1 MDVPH
6 NMVRSAALADVL
18 TPTTAGVL
26 MFVSAIPPAF
36 IVYWLRNE
44 RYRPAVGWFQ
54 CAMASGI
61 VWSLSFGVMSLVGP
75 PIRLIATHFYVA
87 AVGLS
92 AVFTFMYCYEFAFKT
107 SVPRGV
113 YVLFVPSVVLFV
125 LSWFNPSNLV
135 YTVDNAY
142 RATEILIPAG
152 PGSIRPLVTVVFSV
166 PLVVLGAG
174 MVLGELLRSSD
185 RRRRVQSGIILFL
198 IFVSATLGMS
208 KVLDLVPAYFDPTPI
223 GWTVAG
229 LLYAV
234 SIKRYRFLQISPAAE
249 RQIMDE
255 LGDPVYV
262 LNPNGV
268 VAGCNEPARRTLG
281 IDVGMTNAAVERH
294 VPALD
299 AGDADA
305 GETTVEIPVDGET
318 RTFTRRRS
326 ELEYGYGADGE
337 VTILQDVTELAA
349 KKAELRAR
357 NDRLDEFADEVSHD
371 LRSPLNVAVG
381 HAQLAKAGRD
391 DTEHLAE
398 IEQALDRMNDLI
410 GSILERA
417 HSGRRP
423 DRERLSLDAVVTDA
437 WSTVRAPGAVLE
449 VESSR
454 QLDADA
460 DQLLQLFENLLRN
473 SVEHGSTGSRTQSGD
488 SVEHGSTSS
497 QRDFRADNSVEHGS
511 TGSRPQADDSVDHGG
526 DDVEIRV
533 GATDSGFFLADDGPG
548 IPESRRQ
555 DVFERGVTYAEAGT
569 GQGLSIVSNVVTA
582 HGWSITVGESGT
594 GGARFDIAGIE
605 PVK

>member
-1 MDVPH
+1 MYVPH
-6 NMVRSAALADVL
+6 NMTQSAVLAEVL

-26 MFVSAIPPAF
+26 MIASALPPAF

-54 CAMASGI
+54 CAMGSGI

-75 PIRLIATHFYVA
+75 PFRLIATHFYVA

-92 AVFTFMYCYEFAFKT
+92 AVFTFMYSYEFAFKT
-107 SVPRGV
+107 SVPKGV

-142 RATEILIPAG
+142 GATEILIPAG
-152 PGSIRPLVTVVFSV
+152 AGSVRPLVTVVLSI

-185 RRRRVQSGIILFL
+185 RRRRIQSGIILFL
-198 IFVSATLGMS
+198 ILFSATLGLS
-208 KVLDLVPAYFDPTPI
+208 KVLDLVPTYFDPTPI

-234 SIKRYRFLQISPAAE
+234 SIKRYQFLQISPAAE
-249 RQIMDE
+249 QQIMDE

-262 LNPNGV
+262 LNPNDV
-268 VAGCNEPARRTLG
+268 VAGCNEPAERVLG
-281 IDVGMTNAAVERH
+281 IGVGMTSATVKRH
-294 VPALD
+294 LPALEAVD
-299 AGDADA
+299 DDT
-305 GETTVEIPVDGET
+305 GEVTVEIPVDGES

-337 VTILQDVTELAA
+337 VIILQDVTELAA

-381 HAQLAKAGRD
+381 HAQLAKAGRE
-391 DTEHLAE
+391 DTEHLTE

-423 DRERLSLDAVVTDA
+423 DRERLSLDVVVTEA
-437 WSTVRAPGAVLE
+437 WNTVRAPGASLE
-449 VESSR
+449 VEPSR
-454 QLDADA
+454 QLHADA

-473 SVEHGSTGSRTQSGD
+473 SV
-488 SVEHGSTSS
+488 
-497 QRDFRADNSVEHGS
+497 
-511 TGSRPQADDSVDHGG
+511 DHGG
-526 DDVEIRV
+526 DDVQIRV

-555 DVFERGVTYAEAGT
+555 GVFERGVTYAEAGT